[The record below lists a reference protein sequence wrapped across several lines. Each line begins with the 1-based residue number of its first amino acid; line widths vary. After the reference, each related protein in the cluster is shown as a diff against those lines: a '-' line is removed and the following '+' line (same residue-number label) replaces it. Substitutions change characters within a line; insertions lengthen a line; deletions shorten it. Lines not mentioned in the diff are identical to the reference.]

1 MFYSERSQGSPQAVR
16 LCRLQNR
23 SLLSVNEDFEGKRNT
38 ENLCKRVKCKV
49 YFAILQRVLPNFGYQ
64 IYFLVTPNPYM
75 NIKISLY
82 NLERA
87 DSLTLLEDNYHI
99 YSCCCICN

>member
-38 ENLCKRVKCKV
+38 E
-49 YFAILQRVLPNFGYQ
+49 

-99 YSCCCICN
+99 YSSCCICN

>member
-38 ENLCKRVKCKV
+38 E
-49 YFAILQRVLPNFGYQ
+49 
-64 IYFLVTPNPYM
+64 IYFLVTLNMTLSTLY
-75 NIKISLY
+75 SL
-82 NLERA
+82 L
-87 DSLTLLEDNYHI
+87 
-99 YSCCCICN
+99 

>member
-38 ENLCKRVKCKV
+38 E
-49 YFAILQRVLPNFGYQ
+49 
-64 IYFLVTPNPYM
+64 IYFLVTPFV
-75 NIKISLY
+75 IT
-82 NLERA
+82 
-87 DSLTLLEDNYHI
+87 TLLK
-99 YSCCCICN
+99 

>member
-1 MFYSERSQGSPQAVR
+1 LFLLGGGIKSKVQG
-16 LCRLQNR
+16 LGRLQNR

-64 IYFLVTPNPYM
+64 IYFLVTP
-75 NIKISLY
+75 
-82 NLERA
+82 
-87 DSLTLLEDNYHI
+87 DH
-99 YSCCCICN
+99 

>member
-38 ENLCKRVKCKV
+38 E
-49 YFAILQRVLPNFGYQ
+49 
-64 IYFLVTPNPYM
+64 IYFLVTPPQ
-75 NIKISLY
+75 
-82 NLERA
+82 
-87 DSLTLLEDNYHI
+87 DSLFKTTMLL
-99 YSCCCICN
+99 

>member
-38 ENLCKRVKCKV
+38 E
-49 YFAILQRVLPNFGYQ
+49 
-64 IYFLVTPNPYM
+64 IYFLVTPLFAYPYP
-75 NIKISLY
+75 
-82 NLERA
+82 
-87 DSLTLLEDNYHI
+87 
-99 YSCCCICN
+99 